1 MAYPTPSNVSSS
13 SSSSS
18 NSATRTTLFSKKR
31 VMMAA
36 LIGTPLV
43 SAALYAGVY
52 TNIGSALSSFFSGTW
67 SSLTGLASSLPSF
80 LAGWSALASSIT
92 GIAALGFG
100 AVLGVSALAY
110 KYRNR
115 IFASKKGV
123 VTGSSYVEKREQ
135 DDPEVTAEPQKLHSL
150 GTEGRVPVA
159 DTQGALR
166 FRSLRLAT
174 KPPVDYTPSGQRQNS
189 RVAQQSLLEEAKK
202 GRSRTPKLKH

>member
-1 MAYPTPSNVSSS
+1 MADPTPSNVSSSSSS

-110 KYRNR
+110 KYRNSF
-115 IFASKKGV
+115 FASKNDVVKGP
-123 VTGSSYVEKREQ
+123 SYVAEREQ
-135 DDPEVTAEPQKLHSL
+135 DPKVVAELQRLHAL
-150 GTEGRVPVA
+150 GAEGRAPVI
-159 DTQGALR
+159 DTQGAFR
-166 FRSLRLAT
+166 SRSLRLAT
-174 KPPVDYTPSGQRQNS
+174 KPPV
-189 RVAQQSLLEEAKK
+189 
-202 GRSRTPKLKH
+202 